1 MKDGKPISQHTLTR
15 WPELRKFIYLRA
27 AIRNIDFDAHKA
39 VPPAIDEQPRDVAL
53 AANQSV
59 KR

>member
-1 MKDGKPISQHTLTR
+1 MKEGTPISQHTLTR

-27 AIRNIDFDAHKA
+27 ATSFMDFDAHKT
-39 VPPAIDEQPRDVAL
+39 VPPASDEQPRYEAL